1 MIPIIIPFYKHQ
13 DQLDRCIEHLNKQS
27 QKVEVFIRDNN
38 ADNVYFTKAINEGI
52 RKYLSQDC
60 PYMMILNQDMYLEPT
75 AIEEMV
81 AFMDAHPKC
90 GIGSAL
96 EILKNHPQQHAAGGG
111 LDLFPLGVRSVG
123 PVSRFQHNEQVLWA
137 SGSCLMLRKHMIQEI
152 GLWDENFVF
161 IHSDGD
167 YCLTARSRGWEV
179 WRIGKALGHHEL
191 GTTGH
196 TDDLN
201 IELLKVKDVIHFS
214 KKWLS
219 GDLYRELSYDAAK
232 CTPEFI
238 QETVQESL
246 RKIPVLEA
254 LIASGKTSI
263 QDLAHSTPNPN
274 PSDQKPSATTDTV
287 ARTLRQATGHLQ
299 SGELAQAD
307 KLLRDVLEKEP
318 NHPIALHA
326 MSLIAYQQQNFE
338 DAAEFAAGAMIVD
351 KQNALLYNT
360 LGVVCEAMSQHDR
373 GINAYQE
380 AIKINPRYAEA
391 YMNLAIAYQHQG
403 LHERAV
409 ETGKQAIEL
418 EPACA
423 ERLQAI
429 VSQGIPEDAATAKES
444 L

>member
-1 MIPIIIPFYKHQ
+1 MIPVIIPFYKHQ
-13 DQLDRCIEHLNKQS
+13 DQLDRCLEHLNKQS
-27 QKVEVFIRDNN
+27 LEVEVFIRDNN
-38 ADNVYFTKAINEGI
+38 TDNVYFTKAINQGI
-52 RKYLSQDC
+52 RTYLSQDC
-60 PYMMILNQDMYLEPT
+60 QYMMILNQDMYLEPT
-75 AIEEMV
+75 AIEEMI

-111 LDLFPLGVRSVG
+111 LDLFPLGVRSVA
-123 PVSRFQHNEQVLWA
+123 PVSQFQHDEQILWA
-137 SGSCLMLRKHMIQEI
+137 SGSCLMLRKRMIQEI

-179 WRIGKALGHHEL
+179 WRIGKAVGHHEL
-191 GTTGH
+191 GTTGN
-196 TDDLN
+196 TDNLN
-201 IELLKVKDVIHFS
+201 IELLKVKDVVHFS
-214 KKWLS
+214 RKWLS
-219 GDLYRELSYDAAK
+219 GDLYRHLSYDGAK

-238 QETVQESL
+238 QETVQESR

-263 QDLAHSTPNPN
+263 QDLARNAPN
-274 PSDQKPSATTDTV
+274 PSPSHQKPKDTSSAVT
-287 ARTLRQATGHLQ
+287 RTLRQATGYLQ
-299 SGELAQAD
+299 SGDLVQAE
-307 KLLRDVLEKEP
+307 KCIRAVLEKEP
-318 NHPIALHA
+318 NHPMALHA
-326 MSLIAYQQQNFE
+326 MSLIAYQQQNFA
-338 DAAEFAAGAMIVD
+338 DAADFATGAIKVD

-360 LGVVCEAMSQHDR
+360 LGVVCEAMNQYDR
-373 GINAYQE
+373 GISAYQE

-409 ETGKQAIEL
+409 ETGKRAIEL
-418 EPACA
+418 DPASV

-429 VSQGIPEDAATAKES
+429 INQSIPERAATTKE
-444 L
+444 